1 MSTEPKKAQGAFLV
15 GDQVPEPLRR
25 FFADMDNTPR
35 FWERSGAEVEL
46 DRLFQLPDTRD

>member
-1 MSTEPKKAQGAFLV
+1 MSESKKAQGAFLV

-35 FWERSGAEVEL
+35 FWERSGAEAEL
-46 DRLFQLPDTRD
+46 DRMFNLKDVRD